1 MHNFKI
7 FFSYKHISKEVLWK
21 INQKLCPLEEV
32 TYKTSLKIISFQFT
46 KMVREIYRKGCDSKA
61 ISSWVLKSPTKI
73 AEIRTC
79 ILTGIWSLSTLSSQ
93 QQFRFREVPV
103 PHLPISRWTLFLPP
117 PPNLHMCVHSVQV
130 TLSVGWCKA
139 ILPGQHWQ
147 TFQNQD
153 KLGKKVIRGQLV
165 FFGWESGWGRGRT

>member
-1 MHNFKI
+1 
-7 FFSYKHISKEVLWK
+7 
-21 INQKLCPLEEV
+21 
-32 TYKTSLKIISFQFT
+32 
-46 KMVREIYRKGCDSKA
+46 MVREIYRKGCDSKA

-73 AEIRTC
+73 AEIRTG

-103 PHLPISRWTLFLPP
+103 PHSPISTWALFLPP

-165 FFGWESGWGRGRT
+165 FLDENQAGEGEELRRKEGIIRIGRLMQWLMVFGVLIKQPQTWVLPLTA